1 MTRQRINRKEGLI
14 EMINKQLT
22 QVQKADS
29 TVYETP
35 SWLGRHIFGLLLA
48 ATVATFAGTITAW
61 ALGAFN

>member
-1 MTRQRINRKEGLI
+1 
-14 EMINKQLT
+14 MINKQLT

>member
-1 MTRQRINRKEGLI
+1 
-14 EMINKQLT
+14 MINKQLT
-22 QVQKADS
+22 QVQNDS